1 MENQTI
7 KRNEKKYATLL
18 HLSVF
23 TKYFIPFGNFVMPII
38 LWSTKKGTSDYIDYN
53 GKQVLNFQL
62 SILTYSLLLLIF
74 AVPLIVYFAFNSIGF
89 KEIENGN
96 ILIQEIAAGNI
107 PNLVIVA
114 AISVSLYAIMKLAE
128 FFIIIYEAIKA
139 NNGEPVEYP
148 FTINYLK

>member
-1 MENQTI
+1 MENLTV

-18 HLSVF
+18 HLSVL

-38 LWSTKKGTSDYIDYN
+38 LWSAKKGTSEYIDHN

-74 AVPLIVYFAFNSIGF
+74 AVPVILYIAFNSVDF
-89 KEIENGN
+89 NEIENGN
-96 ILIQEIAAGNI
+96 ILLQDITAGNI
-107 PNLVIVA
+107 PNLVMVA
-114 AISVSLYAIMKLAE
+114 AISISLYAIMKFAE
-128 FFIIIYEAIKA
+128 IFIIIYEAIKA